1 MGYALYER
9 MEINPRSRRTLSTD
23 FLHYRIPQMGDMPRT
38 YVGMVS
44 SHDPYGPCGAK
55 SVGELA
61 TVPVAP
67 AIVNAARRAS
77 GMEISSLPL
86 CDKFVILPTERGSV
100 K

>member
-1 MGYALYER
+1 

-38 YVGMVS
+38 YVDMVS
-44 SHDPYGPCGAK
+44 SHDPYGPHGAK

-67 AIVNAARRAS
+67 AIVNAVRRAS
-77 GMEISSLPL
+77 GIEINSLPL
-86 CDKFVILPTERGSV
+86 CDKFAILPTERGNV